1 MNIQQYNRIKEHFK
15 LDRMI
20 VSPPVNLSNSVN
32 NTNTGPIHEQA
43 NRQTRPGYRVPP
55 NVAAFNNYKNMF
67 AGQSV
72 PDDYVPE
79 YIRDERPLPGSQTLN
94 TEYNQDW
101 DPERPFD
108 PYSEGIN
115 QIGGYD
121 PSQMDEYMDNFK
133 R

>member
-15 LDRMI
+15 LENMMGSAPNQDTM
-20 VSPPVNLSNSVN
+20 PN
-32 NTNTGPIHEQA
+32 NVMPSHTPIHEQH

-55 NVAAFNNYKNMF
+55 NVAAFNNYKQMF
-67 AGQSV
+67 SGQSV

-79 YIRDERPLPGSQTLN
+79 YIRDAPLPGSQTLN
-94 TEYNQDW
+94 TEYNQEW
-101 DPERPFD
+101 EVERPFD
-108 PYSEGIN
+108 PYSEGMN
-115 QIGGYD
+115 QSGGYD